1 MSTLQHRAEMQRLAR
16 LLGPHTAGLTYLE
29 AVDLATLKQLRERS
43 TAMLYD
49 ADREALQRIANAA
62 RLLPSAIAALIAEKA
77 LGRSEE
83 HTSELQSLM
92 RISYAVF
99 CLKKKKNQTTKQ

>member
-1 MSTLQHRAEMQRLAR
+1 MINLQHRAEMQRLAR
-16 LLGPHTAGLTYLE
+16 LVLPHTSGLTYLE

-77 LGRSEE
+77 LGP
-83 HTSELQSLM
+83 LLCA
-92 RISYAVF
+92 RIAGLLVVDTA
-99 CLKKKKNQTTKQ
+99 KIGRAHV